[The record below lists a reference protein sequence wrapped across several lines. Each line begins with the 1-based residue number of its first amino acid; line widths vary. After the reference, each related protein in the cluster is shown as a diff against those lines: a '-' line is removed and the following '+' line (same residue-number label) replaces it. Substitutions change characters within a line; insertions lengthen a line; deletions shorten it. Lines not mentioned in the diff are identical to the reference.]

1 MEISEKSYKRSTL
14 IKPQGRIDA
23 DTAPELEQYLEK
35 VLKGGQYHLAVDL
48 SDVDYI
54 SSAGLRVLVS
64 ALKES
69 HRYNRG
75 DVRLAGL
82 STRLKEAFDLVGFDK
97 LFQIFDAPEDAV
109 GSF

>member
-1 MEISEKSYKRSTL
+1 MEISDKTYKRSTL
-14 IKPQGRIDA
+14 IKPEGRIDA
-23 DTAPELEQYLEK
+23 DSAPELEKYLEK
-35 VLKGGQYHLAVDL
+35 IFKAGQYHLVVDL
-48 SDVDYI
+48 SGVDYI

-82 STRLKEAFDLVGFDK
+82 TSRLKEAFDLVGFDK
-97 LFQIFDAPEDAV
+97 LFQIFESPEDAV